1 MTSGT
6 WTCGVADIERLPE
19 RFAAG
24 STFQQLLAKPK
35 DNSELWNTIYRR
47 ATLDDDALR
56 RISSIE
62 HRFSLLVLNEDWC
75 GDSVNILPYVS
86 RLAEA
91 TDHLEMRI
99 LGRDS
104 NRDLMD
110 AHLTGTSRS
119 IPIVIVYDGAFR
131 EKGWWGP
138 RPGPL
143 QRWVMSEGL
152 ALPKP
157 DRYPLIRAWYARDKG
172 KTIVSEILSIIE
184 RLDGDDS

>member
-1 MTSGT
+1 
-6 WTCGVADIERLPE
+6 VPEIEHLPE

-24 STFQQLLAKPK
+24 STFEQLLARPK
-35 DNSELWNTIYRR
+35 DNFEIWNALYRR
-47 ATLDDDALR
+47 AALDDEAVC
-56 RISSIE
+56 RIRSIE
-62 HRFSLLVLNEDWC
+62 HRFNLLVLNEDWC
-75 GDSVNILPYVS
+75 GDSVNILPYVA

-99 LGRDS
+99 LPRDT

-110 AHLTGTSRS
+110 AHLTGTARS
-119 IPIVIVYDGAFR
+119 IPIVIVYDSGFR

-143 QRWVMSEGL
+143 QRWVMNEGL

-157 DRYPLIRAWYARDKG
+157 DRYPLIRAWYARDRG
-172 KTIVSEILSIIE
+172 RTIVSEILSIIE
-184 RLDGDDS
+184 KLDAPDDAGR

>member
-1 MTSGT
+1 MPES
-6 WTCGVADIERLPE
+6 DRLPE

-24 STFQQLLAKPK
+24 ATFEQLLARPK
-35 DNSELWNTIYRR
+35 NNTELWNAVYRR
-47 ATLDDDALR
+47 AVLDDDALR
-56 RISSIE
+56 RVRSIE
-62 HRFSLLVLNEDWC
+62 HRFNILVINEDWC
-75 GDSVNILPYVS
+75 GDSINILPFVA

-91 TDHLEMRI
+91 SDHLDLRI
-99 LGRDS
+99 VGRDT

-110 AHLTGTSRS
+110 AHLTGSSRS
-119 IPIVIVYDGAFR
+119 IPVVIVYDGAFR

-143 QRWVMSEGL
+143 QRWVMNEGL

-172 KTIVSEILSIIE
+172 RTIVSEILSIIE
-184 RLDGDDS
+184 KLDAPDDVRS